1 MIYFCYPICSNKMET
16 SIQNYFWLVDRLN
29 MDDDQRNKVNMQSDS
44 VSLSEVLTEYITSGE
59 LITKLLQ

>member
-1 MIYFCYPICSNKMET
+1 MET

-29 MDDDQRNKVNMQSDS
+29 MDDDQRNKVNIQSDS